1 MKMTWIVIIFRGVS
15 FPQFTHLHSRQLLR
29 LQINFSYPTFSI
41 TLVLDVDSN
50 SSRCSW
56 QEKIRQGGVKWS
68 HIIFQRN

>member
-50 SSRCSW
+50 SSRCS
-56 QEKIRQGGVKWS
+56 
-68 HIIFQRN
+68 